1 MKKYKILI
9 VEDDRQLAELM
20 KLNFPQEQFTA
31 RICTDSR
38 QAIADAESDLPSLI
52 ILDVIM
58 PHMDGWDV
66 LAKIRA
72 THATAAVPVIMCT
85 GRDSVNDVEKSF
97 KMGAQAFI
105 MKPIVFS
112 NLLKKVAAILNIEQ
126 LLND

>member
-1 MKKYKILI
+1 MEKYKILI

-20 KLNFPQEQFTA
+20 KLNFPQDQFTV
-31 RICTDSR
+31 RTCLNSR
-38 QAIADAESDLPSLI
+38 DALTEVKNDLPSLI
-52 ILDVIM
+52 ILDVVM

-66 LAKIRA
+66 LAAVRA
-72 THATAAVPVIMCT
+72 NPATAAIPIIMCT
-85 GRDSVNDVEKSF
+85 GRDSVPDVEKSF
-97 KMGAQAFI
+97 KMGAQAFV